1 MPIPIYGTLWHLTRA
16 LDTDLNRLIGAANP
30 ETLPIDRQPRH
41 ATPTISSADGSCT
54 MQILSPASMLSTIEW
69 YLLRFAPGGSLVSD
83 AHAAG
88 TTEHLHCIEGEITV
102 RSGGSETVIRA
113 GETARYAADVEH
125 SLTCTGQRA
134 KAFLVVASA
143 LLDRRSNPV
152 WRQATLVG

>member
-1 MPIPIYGTLWHLTRA
+1 MPIPTYGTLWHLTRE
-16 LDTDLNRLIGAANP
+16 LDTDLNRLIGASNP
-30 ETLPIDRQPRH
+30 ETLPIDRQPKH

-125 SLTCTGQRA
+125 SLTSSGLGGAR
-134 KAFLVVASA
+134 AFLVVASA
-143 LLDRRSNPV
+143 FLERRPTG
-152 WRQATLVG
+152 RQASLVG